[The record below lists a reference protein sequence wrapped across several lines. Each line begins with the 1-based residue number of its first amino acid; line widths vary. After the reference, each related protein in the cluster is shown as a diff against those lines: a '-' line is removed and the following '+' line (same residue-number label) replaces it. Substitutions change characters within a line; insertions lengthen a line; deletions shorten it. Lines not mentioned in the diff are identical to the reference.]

1 MKTKREIKRR
11 IIIGLI
17 LIIVAVFFTL
27 GCKGNEPEIIGYTY
41 DSGDTVWEMAQK
53 CCPDSMDIRDVVRE
67 IEKING
73 IENAVVY
80 DYMSYKVPIYQT
92 NETIN
97 MNDIV
102 DFEAT
107 ETGLML
113 YTSDG
118 NGYYWE
124 R

>member
-1 MKTKREIKRR
+1 MLKAEREIKMKTKREIKRK

-17 LIIVAVFFTL
+17 LIIVAVFIVAVFFTL
-27 GCKGNEPEIIGYTY
+27 GCKGNAPEIIGYTY

-53 CCPDSMDIRDVVRE
+53 CCPDKMDIRDVVRE

-92 NETIN
+92 K
-97 MNDIV
+97 V
-102 DFEAT
+102 
-107 ETGLML
+107 
-113 YTSDG
+113 
-118 NGYYWE
+118 